1 MKNRRLSS
9 QFLFSAIFFFFFTIL
24 SLPHAKGR
32 EPISSIAKIHDLS
45 DLTHQ
50 WRHAQMMKSQET
62 NVKFKLFSPPMVQ
75 AGVLCFVEA
84 VVSSAG
90 AMGGGGLFVPIL
102 AIFAGLQL
110 KTASSFSAFMVTG
123 VSIANIIYYLIIKSP
138 QFGGK
143 CLIDYDISLLSEP
156 CLPLGVSL
164 QLKTASSFLAF
175 MVTGVSIA
183 NFIYYL
189 IIKSPQFGGK
199 CLIDYDI
206 ALLSEPCLLLGVSI
220 GVICNVVFPEW
231 LITMLFAVFLARSTF
246 KSCKKGF
253 SYWKMESEGGR
264 EIVHL
269 EKGSVREEAFGGSEE
284 AKVAIEPVLHDEPKC
299 QDQFPWM
306 KLGVLV
312 LVWFSFFSVHIF
324 HGNQH
329 VQDVDDPNR
338 EGPANILIFPVM
350 ALHNL
355 QLVLQVT
362 VATCS
367 FMVFFSSTMSALQY
381 LVLGMEHPEIALILS
396 FTCFVTSLL
405 GIIVVQRAV
414 RLYGRASLI
423 MFSMTIVMASSTVFI
438 AGFGAI
444 EIWKDYISG
453 KFMGFKPP
461 C

>member
-1 MKNRRLSS
+1 
-9 QFLFSAIFFFFFTIL
+9 
-24 SLPHAKGR
+24 
-32 EPISSIAKIHDLS
+32 
-45 DLTHQ
+45 
-50 WRHAQMMKSQET
+50 
-62 NVKFKLFSPPMVQ
+62 MVQ
-75 AGVLCFVEA
+75 AGVLRFVA
-84 VVSSAG
+84 AAVSSAG

-110 KTASSFSAFMVTG
+110 KTASTFSAFMVTGLQLKTASSFSAFMVTG
-123 VSIANIIYYLIIKSP
+123 VSIPN
-138 QFGGK
+138 
-143 CLIDYDISLLSEP
+143 
-156 CLPLGVSL
+156 V
-164 QLKTASSFLAF
+164 
-175 MVTGVSIA
+175 
-183 NFIYYL
+183 IYYL

-231 LITMLFAVFLARSTF
+231 LITMLFA
-246 KSCKKGF
+246 
-253 SYWKMESEGGR
+253 SEGGR

-284 AKVAIEPVLHDEPKC
+284 AKVAIEPVLHDEPNC

-324 HGNQH
+324 RGNQH
-329 VQDVDDPNR
+329 VQSIIPVEPCGPDYWLLSSDQIPLAVAFTSWTLIWKESIQNQVSSQQDVDDPNR
-338 EGPANILIFPVM
+338 EGPANILIFPVT
-350 ALHNL
+350 A
-355 QLVLQVT
+355 
-362 VATCS
+362 ATCS

-381 LVLGMEHPEIALILS
+381 LVLGMEHQEIALIFS

-423 MFSMTIVMASSTVFI
+423 MFSMTIVMASSTVLI